1 MALQTL
7 STEIQ
12 KLISVSTP
20 ATIHVLSQSAV
31 AHNNYYYN
39 NNHHNDNYAVDES
52 ASNVITV
59 LDPHEIERAGIS
71 QAFHLPPPQMM
82 TMMNGNPAAAF
93 DSMNQSLYYQQ
104 SLLSHDVQSELMNLT
119 ESINKITERP
129 EAVASPQKK
138 YKSVLSGKPRGGE
151 EEKGRNDRSFD
162 VKVART
168 HSRSPSPTR
177 SSHRQPTNSSSSK
190 ERNNS
195 SSQNNRPSSPTRSPS
210 PSRRPY
216 LSSSSFLQTNDV
228 RKIEEMIMELN
239 TNYHKEIA
247 SMHSSILNIANHYS
261 KLENHFNVVYEKK
274 ILYKFSELEN
284 RIMKLEEMMFYKDNQ
299 YHGPSGVLPPHR
311 GMRGAGDEEEK
322 NNHFQATMNDRVVQQ
337 LSKSVYHQN
346 EQIAQQQHH
355 LDNLAMRSTAG
366 SAAPP
371 GTTVGD
377 SDPVMMDELTNRLEI
392 IEKMIELQKEKEIQQ
407 KLQLLSTQTTARVTQ
422 NKNHH
427 HNQSSGSPKDS
438 KKEKLLQQL
447 SYLDHQIAQEK
458 FDSDLNNINQENILR
473 LSTSRSVDTSPLS
486 ASAMNTPHHFPAH
499 HQSHLQTIQ
508 DPSFLNDNHP
518 GEDGR
523 VSSFS
528 PAPNNNSNDN
538 NANIPHSSSGDL
550 YFQNSLSN
558 LNRFQRIAAL
568 HNTLNQHQINNPPPA
583 PPLSQ
588 IGGPSSEYE
597 TINNEEL
604 TSPTDLR
611 SNASSSKNTRRTSAS
626 GKQQHQTP
634 ISTGKNVIH
643 RQDNNRN
650 KESGAPEYYY
660 ETLLP
665 PTFQSQQQQP
675 QQQQQPVGGQKRKD
689 EKRDFSPNKHFQRI
703 HNPTEQ
709 QEDRPRQQ
717 QPQNRSS
724 PARETHSLQHGMK
737 DQMRNSGKSF
747 MGSTRAAEL
756 KRNPSNQRLPHDKTF
771 L

>member
-1 MALQTL
+1 
-7 STEIQ
+7 
-12 KLISVSTP
+12 
-20 ATIHVLSQSAV
+20 
-31 AHNNYYYN
+31 
-39 NNHHNDNYAVDES
+39 VDES

-82 TMMNGNPAAAF
+82 TMMNGHPGAAF
-93 DSMNQSLYYQQ
+93 DSMNQSFYYQQ

-129 EAVASPQKK
+129 ESGSSPQKK
-138 YKSVLSGKPRGGE
+138 YKSVLSGKSRAGGGRE
-151 EEKGRNDRSFD
+151 EEENKGRNDRSFD

-168 HSRSPSPTR
+168 HSPSPTR

-190 ERNNS
+190 EKNNNNS
-195 SSQNNRPSSPTRSPS
+195 SNQNNRPSSPTRSLS

-216 LSSSSFLQTNDV
+216 PSSSSSSFLQTNDV
-228 RKIEEMIMELN
+228 RKIEELIMDLN
-239 TNYHKEIA
+239 MNYHKEIA
-247 SMHSSILNIANHYS
+247 AMHSSILNIANHYS

-299 YHGPSGVLPPHR
+299 YHGPSGVLPLPLR
-311 GMRGAGDEEEK
+311 GMKGTAGAGDEEEK
-322 NNHFQATMNDRVVQQ
+322 NNHFQTTMNERVVQQ
-337 LSKSVYHQN
+337 LSKSVFQQN

-355 LDNLAMRSTAG
+355 MDNLAMRST
-366 SAAPP
+366 SASSSAPL
-371 GTTVGD
+371 GGAMVGD
-377 SDPVMMDELTNRLEI
+377 SSSDPVMVDELTNRLEI

-407 KLQLLSTQTTARVTQ
+407 KLQLLSTQSAAARVPQ
-422 NKNHH
+422 NNNHH
-427 HNQSSGSPKDS
+427 HNHQNQSSPKDS

-486 ASAMNTPHHFPAH
+486 ASAMNTPHHHFPAH
-499 HQSHLQTIQ
+499 PQNHLQTIQ
-508 DPSFLNDNHP
+508 DPLNDNHHLGG
-518 GEDGR
+518 GEDER
-523 VSSFS
+523 VASFS
-528 PAPNNNSNDN
+528 PVPNHNDS
-538 NANIPHSSSGDL
+538 NANIPRSSSGDL

-568 HNTLNQHQINNPPPA
+568 HNTLNQHQINNPPP
-583 PPLSQ
+583 PLSH

-626 GKQQHQTP
+626 GKQQQQPTP
-634 ISTGKNVIH
+634 TSTGKNVNH
-643 RQDNNRN
+643 HHPSNNNRN

-675 QQQQQPVGGQKRKD
+675 QQQQQTAGGQKRKD

-709 QEDRPRQQ
+709 QQEEDRPRQQ
-717 QPQNRSS
+717 LRSS
-724 PARETHSLQHGMK
+724 PARETHSLQHVSKG
-737 DQMRNSGKSF
+737 QMRNSGKSF